1 MEAYIQAYI
10 QPPLLRFHMLSIY
23 VEIIFPP
30 TYLLDNANY
39 IQSQNIIIIIFN
51 ELRRNLP
58 SEFIGYS
65 SSILFFDPR
74 NRTIISKSVN
84 IFSHVVQRVGKI
96 NCKNLYRTTRR

>member
-58 SEFIGYS
+58 SEFIGLS
-65 SSILFFDPR
+65 VIHPRFFFLIQETVR
-74 NRTIISKSVN
+74 
-84 IFSHVVQRVGKI
+84 
-96 NCKNLYRTTRR
+96 LYLNQ